1 MAVKPQNTTIAGAGF
16 STTIWSVVLQAGQ
29 DQNPA
34 NAQALEALCRTY
46 WPPLYAYARRRG
58 PGSSTKTPGR
68 RREFIGNL
76 LRRNDLATVSPEKG
90 RFRTFLLVAFKNFL
104 VSRWRMERALK
115 RGGASEFV
123 VLEIGEAEKLCQPEL
138 VDELSPEKAFDRR
151 WAMTVMACALER
163 LRAEHQSPEQ
173 SRLFAALQPVLAGS
187 GRIEQQAALAGQLD
201 VTPGAL
207 ATAATRL
214 RHRYRAL
221 IEDEVRRTLVNP
233 ADLAAELSVLREVWA

>member
-46 WPPLYAYARRRG
+46 WPPLYAYARREG
-58 PGSSTKTPGR
+58 LTPQDAQDATQ
-68 RREFIGNL
+68 EFIGNL

-151 WAMTVMACALER
+151 WAMTVMACALDR

>member
-46 WPPLYAYARRRG
+46 WPPLYAYARREG
-58 PGSSTKTPGR
+58 LTPQDAQDATQ
-68 RREFIGNL
+68 EFIGNL

-151 WAMTVMACALER
+151 WAMTVMACALDR

-214 RHRYRAL
+214 RHRYKRRSKVGQALPDTGERFSRA
-221 IEDEVRRTLVNP
+221 
-233 ADLAAELSVLREVWA
+233 